1 MPFSRIVAP
10 AAAPDEH
17 SLTAALVSIGMNFA
31 AEPPAK
37 PANIEDTLLFASER
51 GMDHSDL
58 RVLAVLVTWFGVHHP
73 WVNAD
78 RITRLVTAHSSM
90 RVRALWAALALW
102 QRTDHRFARLSR
114 LHEVPRVDVETDSEF
129 LVRRHGEDP
138 RFAKGPVR
146 VAAVVLRDR
155 PSDVLEPGELAARHA
170 AYRWRILLGPSYRA
184 DMFAALEQQPTLSA
198 AELARRCYG
207 SFTTAWQVKRDYE
220 LLGVK
225 RTRPVLTPAVAR

>member
-1 MPFSRIVAP
+1 MPFSRVVAP
-10 AAAPDEH
+10 AAPPDEH

-31 AEPPAK
+31 ADPSAR

-51 GMDHSDL
+51 GMEHADL

-78 RITRLVTAHSSM
+78 RLTRLVTAQSST
-90 RVRALWAALALW
+90 RVRALWAGLAQW
-102 QRTDHRFARLSR
+102 QRTDHRFARLGR
-114 LHEVPRVDVETDSEF
+114 LQQAPRVDVETDSEF
-129 LVRRHGEDP
+129 LIRRDGEDP
-138 RFAKGPVR
+138 RFAQGPLR

-155 PSDVLEPGELAARHA
+155 PSDVLEPAELAARHA
-170 AYRWRILLGPSYRA
+170 AYRWRVLMGPSYRA
-184 DMFAALEQQPTLSA
+184 DMFAALEQQRTLSA

-220 LLGVK
+220 LLGVDK
-225 RTRPVLTPAVAR
+225 TRPVLTPALAR